1 MFVYSIFMLVFQI
14 DNGGDD
20 ADTNS
25 SSGSSGGINMV
36 VMIDTEQND
45 DANDVF
51 INNRKGNSICQ
62 NNRNSPGF
70 CDEVLVTKT
79 LGFVFTFFH

>member
-1 MFVYSIFMLVFQI
+1 MLVFQI

-51 INNRKGNSICQ
+51 INNRICQ

-70 CDEVLVTKT
+70 CDEVRVTNT
-79 LGFVFTFFH
+79 LGVVFTFFDLIVITRTSKV